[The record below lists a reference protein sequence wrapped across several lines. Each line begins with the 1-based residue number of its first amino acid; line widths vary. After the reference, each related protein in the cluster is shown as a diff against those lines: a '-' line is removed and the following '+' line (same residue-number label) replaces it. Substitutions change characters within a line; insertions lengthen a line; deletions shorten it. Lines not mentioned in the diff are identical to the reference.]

1 MFPIL
6 TQYSRFIWIIGRKC
20 R

>member
-6 TQYSRFIWIIGRKC
+6 TQYSRFIWIIGRIC